1 MIQTLMTAKKPQG
14 NAKETPKTKPKRATT
29 TKKKATRAKVAA
41 TKAAQTKKNKA
52 DFIAAYEAS
61 LGSVTMAA
69 KKAGVDR
76 TTYYHWCK
84 TDPEFKA
91 ACKEA
96 IEMQKDFAE
105 SQLMKLI
112 RDGDAGSIK
121 FYLQTKGRDRGYG
134 DKIEVTGADGKD
146 LVPSICIEVIDPKA

>member
-1 MIQTLMTAKKPQG
+1 MTAKKPQA
-14 NAKETPKTKPKRATT
+14 NAKEKPKATAKQT
-29 TKKKATRAKVAA
+29 ASSRAKARA
-41 TKAAQTKKNKA
+41 KTAETKAAQTKKNKA

-69 KKAGVDR
+69 KKAGIKR
-76 TTYYHWCK
+76 STYYLWCN
-84 TDPEFKA
+84 TDPDFKA
-91 ACKEA
+91 ACEEA

-105 SQLMKLI
+105 SQLLKLI

-146 LVPSICIEVIDPKA
+146 LVPNICIEVIDPKE

>member
-1 MIQTLMTAKKPQG
+1 MTAKKPRE
-14 NAKETPKTKPKRATT
+14 NAKEKPKTKPKATAKRT
-29 TKKKATRAKVAA
+29 ASSRAKA

-69 KKAGVDR
+69 KKAGIDR
-76 TTYYHWCK
+76 TTYYYWCNS
-84 TDPEFKA
+84 DPEFKA
-91 ACKEA
+91 ACEEA

-146 LVPSICIEVIDPKA
+146 LVPNICIEVIDPKE

>member
-1 MIQTLMTAKKPQG
+1 MITNLMTAKKPQ
-14 NAKETPKTKPKRATT
+14 AKAKAKPKTTAKRATS
-29 TKKKATRAKVAA
+29 TRAKSTAA
-41 TKAAQTKKNKA
+41 TKAAQTKKKKA

-69 KKAGVDR
+69 KKVGIDR
-76 TTYYHWCK
+76 TTYYNWCN
-84 TDPEFKA
+84 TDHDFKA
-91 ACKEA
+91 ACEEA

-105 SQLMKLI
+105 SQLLKLI
-112 RDGDAGSIK
+112 RDGDASSIK

-146 LVPSICIEVIDPKA
+146 LVPNICIEVIDPKA

>member
-1 MIQTLMTAKKPQG
+1 MTAKKPQA
-14 NAKETPKTKPKRATT
+14 NAQANAKTKPKATAKRT
-29 TKKKATRAKVAA
+29 ASSRAKA

-69 KKAGVDR
+69 KKVGIDR
-76 TTYYHWCK
+76 TTYYFWCN

-91 ACKEA
+91 ACEEA

-134 DKIEVTGADGKD
+134 DKVEVTGADGKD
-146 LVPSICIEVIDPKA
+146 LVPNICIEVVDPKE